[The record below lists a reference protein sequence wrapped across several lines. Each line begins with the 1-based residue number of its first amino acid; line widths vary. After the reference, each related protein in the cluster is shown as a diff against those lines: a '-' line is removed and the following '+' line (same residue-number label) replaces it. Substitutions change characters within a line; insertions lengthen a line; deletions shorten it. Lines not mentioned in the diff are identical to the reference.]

1 MTLFSELTSAQKIF
15 DELTPD
21 QKQLK
26 REQFSANFGVPLP
39 TKGSLKKFDEEMLLE
54 DAAGNSFG
62 LAGCSARFHM
72 KAYGATTLKVDA
84 VADIT
89 DEDNG
94 RVEYTWASGD
104 TDTAGTY
111 YGEIEVT
118 FADNSVETFP
128 NSGYFTIII
137 QEDLD

>member
-1 MTLFSELTSAQKIF
+1 MAFKIKTNDSSPKLTV
-15 DELTPD
+15 D
-21 QKQLK
+21 
-26 REQFSANFGVPLP
+26 
-39 TKGSLKKFDEEMLLE
+39 LE
-54 DAAGNSFG
+54 DASGAAIG
-62 LAGCSARFHM
+62 LAGCAARFHM

-94 RVEYTWASGD
+94 RVEYTWSSGD